1 MDNNKNNRD
10 IRMESTANDDR
21 QNKIVS
27 HRMIDKSIII
37 ETGKRL
43 RDDASIISSD
53 YDYQMKLHLNELPEK
68 EE

>member
-10 IRMESTANDDR
+10 TSMEITSSYER

-27 HRMIDKSIII
+27 HLMKDKSIII

-43 RDDASIISSD
+43 REESTIVLSD

-68 EE
+68 ET